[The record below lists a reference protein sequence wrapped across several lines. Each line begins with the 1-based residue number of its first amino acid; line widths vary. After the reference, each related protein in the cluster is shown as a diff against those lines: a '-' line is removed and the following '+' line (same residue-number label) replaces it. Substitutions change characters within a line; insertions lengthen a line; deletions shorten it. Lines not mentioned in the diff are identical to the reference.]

1 MTSEPDDIA
10 LHDRTPD
17 DRSQGFFSGLAL
29 PDLPGPFTITELAMA
44 FHITPRAIRFY
55 EDQGLLNPER
65 RGQNRIYHRR
75 DFVRLAWIL
84 RGKRVGFSLAEI
96 SEMLDL
102 YDLEDGR
109 ARQLQLTLEKCRTRI
124 AALHEQRADIDTMI
138 EELQQ
143 FCTTLE
149 TLVTPEAGAAR
160 GQSEE

>member
-1 MTSEPDDIA
+1 MTSASEDPA
-10 LHDRTPD
+10 LSDKTEA
-17 DRSQGFFSGLAL
+17 FFSGLDV
-29 PDLPGPFTITELAMA
+29 PDLPGPFSITELAVV
-44 FHITPRAIRFY
+44 FNITPRAIRFY

-65 RGQNRIYHRR
+65 RGQNRIYQRR

-102 YDLEDGR
+102 YDMGDGGT
-109 ARQLQLTLEKCRTRI
+109 RQRQVTLEKCRARI

-143 FCTTLE
+143 FCATLE
-149 TLVTPEAGAAR
+149 ALVVPETGTAQ
-160 GQSEE
+160 GQSAQGQSKE

>member
-1 MTSEPDDIA
+1 MTSEHEHRASFDRA
-10 LHDRTPD
+10 LE
-17 DRSQGFFSGLAL
+17 DRSHGFFSGLTL

-44 FHITPRAIRFY
+44 FNVTPRAIRFY

-102 YDLEDGR
+102 YDVDDGR
-109 ARQLQLTLEKCRTRI
+109 ARQRQVTLEKCRARI
-124 AALHEQRADIDTMI
+124 SALHEQRADIDTMI

-143 FCTTLE
+143 FCATLE
-149 TLVTPEAGAAR
+149 ALVIPEAGDTH
-160 GQSEE
+160 GQPKE

>member
-1 MTSEPDDIA
+1 MASEIQNNE
-10 LHDRTPD
+10 LYDRTLD
-17 DRSQGFFSGLAL
+17 DRSQGFFTGLTL

-44 FHITPRAIRFY
+44 FNITPRAIRFY

-102 YDLEDGR
+102 YDMDDGR
-109 ARQLQLTLEKCRTRI
+109 ARQRQVTLEKCRARI

-143 FCTTLE
+143 FCATLE
-149 TLVTPEAGAAR
+149 SLVIPEVG
-160 GQSEE
+160 GTQEQSKE

>member
-1 MTSEPDDIA
+1 MSRMTWVRAWVRPM
-10 LHDRTPD
+10 PMW
-17 DRSQGFFSGLAL
+17 RSWPWTRRVTL
-29 PDLPGPFTITELAMA
+29 PDLPGPFTITELATA
-44 FHITPRAIRFY
+44 FNVTPRAIRFY

-102 YDLEDGR
+102 YDMDDGR
-109 ARQLQLTLEKCRTRI
+109 ARQLQVTLEKCRARI
-124 AALHEQRADIDTMI
+124 GALHEQRADIDTII

-149 TLVTPEAGAAR
+149 ELVTPSSGDAL
-160 GQSEE
+160 GQSKE